1 MSPKCS
7 EESKYEIVEKI
18 KLILQEKK
26 DNGELIADQKIL
38 SLLTVNG
45 VRIILEDGSW
55 GLIRASSNSPNLV
68 VVCESPI
75 SIEIMK
81 EIFNSLNDILSK
93 FSEIGEYDQKI

>member
-26 DNGELIADQKIL
+26 DNGELIADQKIS

>member
-18 KLILQEKK
+18 KFILQEKK
-26 DNGELIADQKIL
+26 DNGELIADQKIS

>member
-1 MSPKCS
+1 MARRLVAGVDCS
-7 EESKYEIVEKI
+7 TQSTKV
-18 KLILQEKK
+18 LIIDI
-26 DNGELIADQKIL
+26 DNGELIADQKIS